1 MALNIAAFEAIS
13 LSELETVMPWINKE
27 WIDENPDTF
36 KQMLYDCGLDV
47 FNFPLD
53 EQLNT
58 HRNRFNNIITTWRW
72 VCMSRT
78 DKDWCES
85 GYASQASK
93 DRATCNKLLVDCY
106 RLRGEVESE

>member
-1 MALNIAAFEAIS
+1 MVGDFWGR
-13 LSELETVMPWINKE
+13 TVA
-27 WIDENPDTF
+27 DTF
-36 KQMLYDCGLDV
+36 PRPEVRMAAAGIDV

-58 HRNRFNNIITTWRW
+58 HRNRYNNIITTWRW

-78 DKDWCES
+78 DRDWCES

-93 DRATCNKLLVDCY
+93 DRATGNKLLVDCY